1 MCGVLAKLKSKTHKN
16 IVMIKAAILI
26 IRISMFFVAMLTRI
40 LLNFKYKNLLKDPW
54 SSGMTFPSQGKGR
67 QFNSGRV
74 HTDEMESTLKIAK
87 GLVTPSKAEEKKVH
101 AIISEVANKIN
112 KEAKLQ
118 KLSAKLQ
125 AGGSAAKG
133 TWLPGLSDIDFF
145 LLFDYDEFSEKSAEI
160 SSYTE
165 RILKNIFKINKLH
178 GSRDYFSTN
187 YKDYNI
193 EIVPVLDISEEQ
205 EAKNITDFSPLHVN
219 WFNALARKNPKL
231 RTEARLAKQFF
242 KVAGVYGA
250 ESYIRGLSGHAI
262 EILIAYHGS
271 FTNLVKA
278 VAKWKFQEVIDIKR
292 YYKSTKQVFE
302 KLNKSKLNSAIILV
316 DPIEKN
322 RNAAAA
328 FEKDKFMLAKEVC
341 HKFLDKPSTEFF
353 KEKEISIESLKK
365 KKQDMRLI
373 VVHAKAQ
380 KGKPDVVGAKLRKEF
395 EQLGKTLAE
404 NDFVVQDSG
413 WHIHGDA
420 AMFWF
425 YLDPTPLSAK
435 KQHSGPP
442 VKLKEFAKAFRKKWK
457 SVKIKDGWLVA
468 EIKRKYTTPEQLMKQ
483 LKINFKVY

>member
-1 MCGVLAKLKSKTHKN
+1 MNAV
-16 IVMIKAAILI
+16 
-26 IRISMFFVAMLTRI
+26 
-40 LLNFKYKNLLKDPW
+40 
-54 SSGMTFPSQGKGR
+54 
-67 QFNSGRV
+67 
-74 HTDEMESTLKIAK
+74 
-87 GLVTPSKAEEKKVH
+87 
-101 AIISEVANKIN
+101 ISEVVTKVN
-112 KEAKLQ
+112 KEVKLQ
-118 KLSAKLQ
+118 KLNAKLQ

-145 LLFDYDEFSEKSAEI
+145 LLFDYDEFSEKSSEI
-160 SSYTE
+160 SSYAE
-165 RILKNIFKINKLH
+165 RILKKVFKITKLH
-178 GSRDYFSTN
+178 GSRDYFSIKYEN
-187 YKDYNI
+187 CNL

-231 RTEARLAKQFF
+231 RTEVRLAKQFF

-250 ESYIRGLSGHAI
+250 ESYIRGLSGHTI
-262 EILIAYHGS
+262 EILIAYYGS

-278 VAKWKFQEVIDIKR
+278 VAKWKFQEVIDVKK
-292 YYKSTKQVFE
+292 YYKNTRQVFE

-341 HKFLDKPSTEFF
+341 HKFLDKSSIEFF
-353 KEKEISIESLKK
+353 KEKEISVEQLKK
-365 KKQDMRLI
+365 KKQDLKLI
-373 VVHAKAQ
+373 IVNTKAK
-380 KGKPDVVGAKLRKEF
+380 KGKPDVIGAKLRKEF
-395 EQLGKTLAE
+395 EQLGKALAE

-413 WHIHGDA
+413 WHIHGNG

-435 KQHSGPP
+435 KQHAGPP

-457 SVKIKDGWLVA
+457 SAKIKDGRLVA
-468 EIKRKYTTPEQLMKQ
+468 EIKRKYTTPEQLMKY
-483 LKINFKVY
+483 LKTNFKVY